1 MQTDPPIDTF
11 AFSGT
16 TLLARGPRAD
26 VAAALRRHLDA
37 TPTAVVLAFDDET
50 GRVVDLDLRGTPEAV
65 AARYAAPPAERAT
78 TGHETDTHRGPGRPR
93 LGVTPREVTLLPRH
107 WEWLGAQPGGASA
120 VLRRLVE
127 AAMSDPVRQQA
138 GRVRERREVA
148 YRVMETLAGDLP
160 GFEAASR
167 ALFAGRRGELTVA
180 AAAWPPDVLTT
191 VLRLAGE
198 GLDAA

>member
-1 MQTDPPIDTF
+1 MQTDTPIDTF
-11 AFSGT
+11 AFSDM
-16 TLLARGPRAD
+16 TLLARGPRAE

-37 TPTAVVLAFDDET
+37 TPEGVVVAFDDET
-50 GRVVDLDLRGTPEAV
+50 GRVVDLDLRGTPEVV
-65 AARYAAPPAERAT
+65 AARYAAPPGERTA
-78 TGHETDTHRGPGRPR
+78 TGHEADTHRGPGRPR

-148 YRVMETLAGDLP
+148 YRVMSTLAGDLP

-167 ALFAGRRGELTVA
+167 ALFAGRRRELTVA
-180 AAAWPPDVLTT
+180 AASWPPDVLTT